1 MPCRRRSIRTAA
13 LLGTLPIVALVG
25 CDTATGASKSATTVA
40 ITATTSPA
48 TTTTMVATAITSI
61 PITATTVAPTT
72 TVLSTTT
79 AAVVTISIARVVDG
93 DTVDL
98 STGERV
104 RLIGIDT
111 PETGQCGYREATD
124 RLVALV
130 TGQPVT
136 LEAGTRNNLDKYGRL
151 LRYVLV
157 NGVDSGGVLVA
168 EGLAVPRYNSTDG
181 YGAHPREAEYAA
193 EARTSSVCSVAPAT
207 TVPATSKP
215 TTATTAN
222 TVAKT
227 TAPPAAGVYYANCT
241 EARAAGV
248 APLHTGD
255 PGYRSGLDRDHDG
268 VACE

>member
-1 MPCRRRSIRTAA
+1 
-13 LLGTLPIVALVG
+13 L
-25 CDTATGASKSATTVA
+25 
-40 ITATTSPA
+40 
-48 TTTTMVATAITSI
+48 TTTT
-61 PITATTVAPTT
+61 
-72 TVLSTTT
+72 
-79 AAVVTISIARVVDG
+79 AVVTISIARVVDG

-136 LEAGTRNNLDKYGRL
+136 LEAGTRDNLDKYGRL

-157 NGVDSGGVLVA
+157 NGVDSGGVLVS

-193 EARTSSVCSVAPAT
+193 EARASSVCALVPAT
-207 TVPATSKP
+207 TTKP
-215 TTATTAN
+215 TTATTEN

-227 TAPPAAGVYYANCT
+227 TAPPATGVYYANCT